1 MEGVFSMNI
10 HMKTQINQVLLSV
23 QVFEDSLKLAAQK
36 DDGVISKE
44 EQKII
49 NKIQKASA
57 KYVKALKKIEGES

>member
-57 KYVKALKKIEGES
+57 KYGFNH